1 MFTYI
6 SLAIIVIVMVFAI
19 AMKLS
24 NANLQQGGSKKK
36 RKAASFAAR
45 FKMSVIAKQKKLIKI
60 KKEDDPYAW
69 IRPMI
74 IIDFFRKFWITR

>member
-6 SLAIIVIVMVFAI
+6 SLAIVVIVMVFAI

-24 NANLQQGGSKKK
+24 PTNLQQGGFSAKAKRLKKA
-36 RKAASFAAR
+36 REAA
-45 FKMSVIAKQKKLIKI
+45 IAKQKKLI

>member
-6 SLAIIVIVMVFAI
+6 SLAIVVIIMVFAI

-24 NANLQQGGSKKK
+24 PSANLQQGGFTARARRLK
-36 RKAASFAAR
+36 RAREAA
-45 FKMSVIAKQKKLIKI
+45 IAKQKQ
-60 KKEDDPYAW
+60 DNDPYAW

-74 IIDFFRKFWITR
+74 IIDFLRKFWITR